1 MVTTNLAFEQWT
13 EVLGSERLAGALLD
27 RLTHRVHMQ
36 EANGASYRLQ
46 FPFSMEFLPPTGP
59 AQSNFLSIP
68 RRISVSSGL

>member
-27 RLTHRVHMQ
+27 RLTHRVHRQ

-46 FPFSMEFLPPTGP
+46 FPFSMEFPPPTRP
-59 AQSNFLSIP
+59 AKSNFLSILG
-68 RRISVSSGL
+68 RISVSSGL